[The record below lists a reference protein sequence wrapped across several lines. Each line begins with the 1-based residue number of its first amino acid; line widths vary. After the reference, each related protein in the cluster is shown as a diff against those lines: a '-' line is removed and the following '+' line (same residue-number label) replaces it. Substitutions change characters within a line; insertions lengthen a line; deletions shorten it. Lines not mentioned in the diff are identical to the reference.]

1 VTDVEIRAFRPE
13 DAGPAFA
20 ILAAEQREIGE
31 PELSEGM
38 FANIVAIADTSYA
51 AELGGEL
58 VGDAHIRGA
67 SIDVQVRKA
76 ERRRG
81 IGTRLLQAVEDGTD
95 APVLRLGAPKAQPA
109 AAAFSLAN
117 GYEKGWDVWLM
128 GIDLDETLE
137 PPRWPD
143 DVAVRTFRVED
154 GPLVHE
160 LLDLAYAEEP
170 DHEPMSFEDWKTFML
185 GDPNF
190 DASSWF
196 LAEAEGEL
204 AAAILNWDDGF
215 VKDLVVHPERRR
227 RGLGEGLMR
236 HTFREF
242 RRRGHDRVTL
252 KTDSVNPTE
261 AWRLYER
268 LGMRKERTYEMFEK
282 TRPSGTPGSD
292 PSVENRG

>member
-1 VTDVEIRAFRPE
+1 LSAAEVVIRPFRAEDV
-13 DAGPAFA
+13 GPAYE
-20 ILAAEQREIGE
+20 ILAAERQELGE
-31 PELSEGM
+31 PGFSRGM
-38 FANIVAIADTSYA
+38 FENIIAIAEAAYA
-51 AELGGEL
+51 AEGSGEL
-58 VGDAHIRGA
+58 LGSAHIRGGD
-67 SIDVQVRKA
+67 IDVQVRKSDRQ
-76 ERRRG
+76 RR
-81 IGTRLLQAVEDGTD
+81 IGSRLLQAVEDGTD
-95 APVLRLGAPKAQPA
+95 APVFHLFASTLQPA
-109 AAAFSLAN
+109 GAAFALAN
-117 GYEKGWDVWLM
+117 GYEKAWDFWLM

-143 DVAVRTFRVED
+143 DVAVRTFRMED
-154 GPLVHE
+154 APAVKE
-160 LLDLAYAEEP
+160 LLDLAYAEER
-170 DHEPMSFEDWKTFML
+170 DHQPLPFEDWKTFML

-190 DASSWF
+190 DPSSWF

-242 RRRGHDRVTL
+242 RRRGFERVTL

-268 LGMRKERTYEMFEK
+268 LGMRKERTY
-282 TRPSGTPGSD
+282 
-292 PSVENRG
+292 

>member
-1 VTDVEIRAFRPE
+1 VAEVEIRPFRPE
-13 DAGPAFA
+13 DVGPAFS
-20 ILAAEQREIGE
+20 ILSQEQRELGE

-38 FANIVAIADTSYA
+38 FANLAEIADASYA
-51 AELGGEL
+51 AELEGEL
-58 VGDAHIRGA
+58 VGDARVRGGNV
-67 SIDVQVRKA
+67 SVQVRKP

-81 IGTRLLQAVEDGTD
+81 IGTRLLQEVERGTD
-95 APVLRLGAPKAQPA
+95 AQVLHLFAPQAQPA
-109 AAAFSLAN
+109 AAAFCKAN

-143 DVAVRTFRVED
+143 DVAVRTFRAED
-154 GPLVHE
+154 ALLVKE
-160 LLDLAYAEEP
+160 LLDLAYAEER

-190 DASSWF
+190 DPACWF

-242 RRRGHDRVTL
+242 RRRGLERVTL

-268 LGMRKERTYEMFEK
+268 LGMHKERTYEMFEK
-282 TRPSGTPGSD
+282 AVP
-292 PSVENRG
+292 

>member
-1 VTDVEIRAFRPE
+1 MADLEIRPFRPE
-13 DAGPAFA
+13 DVGAAYA
-20 ILAAEQREIGE
+20 IVAAERRDLGE
-31 PELSEGM
+31 PAMSEGM
-38 FANIVAIADTSYA
+38 FANLVAIADAGYA

-58 VGDAHIRGA
+58 VERSHVRGGDA
-67 SIDVQVRKA
+67 DVQVRRP

-81 IGTRLLQAVEDGTD
+81 VGSKLLRTVEEAAD
-95 APVLRLGAPKAQPA
+95 ASVLHLTASKAQPA
-109 AAAFSLAN
+109 AAAFCLAN
-117 GYEKGWDVWLM
+117 GYEKVGDVWLM
-128 GIDLDETLE
+128 GIDLDDTLE

-143 DVAVRTFRVED
+143 DVAVRTFREED
-154 GPLVHE
+154 APAVKE
-160 LLDLAYAEEP
+160 LLDLAYAEER
-170 DHEPMSFEDWKTFML
+170 DHEPLSFEDWRTFML

-190 DASSWF
+190 DPSSWF

-204 AAAILNWDDGF
+204 AAAILNWNDGY

-227 RGLGEGLMR
+227 RGLGEGLVR

-242 RRRGHDRVTL
+242 RRRGLDHVSL

-282 TRPSGTPGSD
+282 TVR
-292 PSVENRG
+292 